1 MLDKIPEKLSSL
13 TEKRIVSIGRLSRE
27 KGFTDLIEVFRL
39 LHEKKPDWHLD
50 IVGDGA
56 ERNKVVDMIY
66 GYQLTNNVTVHG
78 YLNRKEIDKLLS
90 ESSLYVMTSY
100 TESFGIVLIEA
111 MSYGIPCLAY
121 TSAEGANDLIVNDQN
136 GYLIE
141 NRDPDL
147 MVEKL
152 IELIDDPKKR
162 QYLGKN
168 GRKTSLNYTPDRVKD
183 SWHKLLKK
191 KG

>member
-1 MLDKIPEKLSSL
+1 MYRYSFWPGAYSFKNEISL
-13 TEKRIVSIGRLSRE
+13 
-27 KGFTDLIEVFRL
+27 FL
-39 LHEKKPDWHLD
+39 LAIKE
-50 IVGDGA
+50 
-56 ERNKVVDMIY
+56 
-66 GYQLTNNVTVHG
+66 
-78 YLNRKEIDKLLS
+78 EIDKLLS
-90 ESSLYVMTSY
+90 KSSLYVMTSY

-121 TSAEGANDLIVNDQN
+121 TSAEGANDLIVNNQN

-152 IELIDDPKKR
+152 IELIDEPKKR

-168 GRKTSLNYTPDRVKD
+168 GRKA
-183 SWHKLLKK
+183 W
-191 KG
+191 

>member
-1 MLDKIPEKLSSL
+1 
-13 TEKRIVSIGRLSRE
+13 
-27 KGFTDLIEVFRL
+27 
-39 LHEKKPDWHLD
+39 
-50 IVGDGA
+50 
-56 ERNKVVDMIY
+56 
-66 GYQLTNNVTVHG
+66 
-78 YLNRKEIDKLLS
+78 
-90 ESSLYVMTSY
+90 MTSY

-141 NRDPDL
+141 NRDPNL

-162 QYLGKN
+162 QFLGKN
-168 GRKTSLNYTPDRVKD
+168 ARKTSLNYTPDQVKT